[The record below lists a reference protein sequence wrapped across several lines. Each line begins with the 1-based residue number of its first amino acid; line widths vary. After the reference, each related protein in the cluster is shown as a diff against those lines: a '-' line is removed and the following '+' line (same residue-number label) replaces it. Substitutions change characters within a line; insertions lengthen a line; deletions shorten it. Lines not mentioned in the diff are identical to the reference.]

1 MYMDVHFKLLLITSL
16 LLAYFMGI
24 KVSLLWQQL
33 ESKDGPLSVYNYELI
48 FKFGHKHRNAD
59 SMSCLPFQS
68 DDCEEF

>member
-1 MYMDVHFKLLLITSL
+1 
-16 LLAYFMGI
+16 MGI